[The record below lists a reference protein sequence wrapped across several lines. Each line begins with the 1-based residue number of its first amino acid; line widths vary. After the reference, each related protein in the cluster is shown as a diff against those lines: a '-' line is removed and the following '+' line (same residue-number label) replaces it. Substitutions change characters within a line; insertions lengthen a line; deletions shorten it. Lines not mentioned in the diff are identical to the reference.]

1 MKPVQY
7 GPIMQTIPSRSGMM
21 SVVFAE
27 VLTAIL
33 LLVEGFLLLDAANNG
48 LTGSGTL
55 VISGGIAFIW
65 ALLSFVAAY
74 GLRSGKKWS
83 WNLAIVL
90 SIVAIVLSAGLIA
103 LAAVFTGTLTYPGL
117 AIVLLLIVN
126 DTIIAEVA
134 VSYLLTK
141 ADVRAQFRK
150 NA

>member
-1 MKPVQY
+1 M
-7 GPIMQTIPSRSGMM
+7 T

-33 LLVEGFLLLDAANNG
+33 LLIQGFLLLDAANNG
-48 LTGSGTL
+48 LTGAGTL
-55 VISGGIAFIW
+55 VVTGGVAILW

-74 GLRSGKKWS
+74 GLRNGKRWS

-103 LAAVFTGTLTYPGL
+103 LAAAFTGALTYPGL
-117 AIVLLLIVN
+117 AIVVLLIVN

-134 VSYLLTK
+134 VSYFLTK
-141 ADVRAQFRK
+141 PDVRAQFRK

>member
-1 MKPVQY
+1 M
-7 GPIMQTIPSRSGMM
+7 
-21 SVVFAE
+21 
-27 VLTAIL
+27 
-33 LLVEGFLLLDAANNG
+33 LDAANNG

-55 VISGGIAFIW
+55 VISGWVAIVW

-74 GLRSGKKWS
+74 GLRNSKTWS

-90 SIVAIVLSAGLIA
+90 SIVAIVLSAGLIG

-141 ADVRAQFRK
+141 PDVRAHFRK

>member
-1 MKPVQY
+1 MRSAKDR
-7 GPIMQTIPSRSGMM
+7 PIMQTIPSRLGMM
-21 SVVFAE
+21 SVVVAE

-33 LLVEGFLLLDAANNG
+33 LLVEGAVLLDAANNG

-55 VISGGIAFIW
+55 VVSGWVAIVW

-74 GLRSGKKWS
+74 GLRDGKKWS
-83 WNLAIVL
+83 WTLAIVL
-90 SIVAIVLSAGLIA
+90 SIVAIVLGAGLIA

-134 VSYLLTK
+134 VSYFLTK
-141 ADVRAQFRK
+141 PDVRAHFRK

>member
-1 MKPVQY
+1 
-7 GPIMQTIPSRSGMM
+7 M
-21 SVVFAE
+21 SVVVAE

-33 LLVEGFLLLDAANNG
+33 LLIEGVVLLDAANNG

-55 VISGGIAFIW
+55 VVTGGIAIIW

-74 GLRSGKKWS
+74 GLRNGKKWS

-103 LAAVFTGTLTYPGL
+103 LAAVFTGALTYPGL
-117 AIVLLLIVN
+117 AIVVLLIVN

-134 VSYLLTK
+134 VSYFLTK
-141 ADVRAQFRK
+141 PDVRAHFRK

>member
-1 MKPVQY
+1 
-7 GPIMQTIPSRSGMM
+7 MQTIPSRSGMM

-27 VLTAIL
+27 ILTAIL
-33 LLVEGFLLLDAANNG
+33 LLIGGFLLLDAANNG
-48 LTGSGTL
+48 LTGAGTL
-55 VISGGIAFIW
+55 VVSGWVGIVL

-74 GLRSGKKWS
+74 GLRNGAKWS

-90 SIVAIVLSAGLIA
+90 SVVAIVLSAGLIG

-117 AIVLLLIVN
+117 AIVVLLVVN

-141 ADVRAQFRK
+141 PDVRTHFRK

>member
-1 MKPVQY
+1 MKPLQY
-7 GPIMQTIPSRSGMM
+7 RPIMQTIPSRSGMM
-21 SVVFAE
+21 SVVVAE

-33 LLVEGFLLLDAANNG
+33 LLIEGVVLLDAANNG

-55 VISGGIAFIW
+55 VTSGWIAIIW

-103 LAAVFTGTLTYPGL
+103 LAAIFTGTFTYPGL
-117 AIVLLLIVN
+117 AVVLLLIIN

-141 ADVRAQFRK
+141 PDVRAHFRK
-150 NA
+150 SA

>member
-1 MKPVQY
+1 
-7 GPIMQTIPSRSGMM
+7 MQTIPSRSGMM
-21 SVVFAE
+21 SVVVAE

-33 LLVEGFLLLDAANNG
+33 LLVEGAVLLDAANNG

-55 VISGGIAFIW
+55 VVLGWVAIVW

-74 GLRSGKKWS
+74 GLRDGKKWS
-83 WNLAIVL
+83 WTLAIVL
-90 SIVAIVLSAGLIA
+90 SIVAIVLGAGLIA

-117 AIVLLLIVN
+117 AIVVLLIVN

-134 VSYLLTK
+134 VSYFLTK
-141 ADVRAQFRK
+141 PDVRSHFRK

>member
-1 MKPVQY
+1 
-7 GPIMQTIPSRSGMM
+7 MQTIPTRSGMM
-21 SVVFAE
+21 TVVFAE

-33 LLVEGFLLLDAANNG
+33 LLIQGSVLLDAANNG
-48 LTGSGTL
+48 LTGAGTL
-55 VISGGIAFIW
+55 MVLGGVAIVW

-74 GLRSGKKWS
+74 GLRNGANWS

-103 LAAVFTGTLTYPGL
+103 LAAVFTGALTYPGL
-117 AIVLLLIVN
+117 AIVVLLIVN

-134 VSYLLTK
+134 VSYFLTK
-141 ADVRAQFRK
+141 PDVRAHFRK